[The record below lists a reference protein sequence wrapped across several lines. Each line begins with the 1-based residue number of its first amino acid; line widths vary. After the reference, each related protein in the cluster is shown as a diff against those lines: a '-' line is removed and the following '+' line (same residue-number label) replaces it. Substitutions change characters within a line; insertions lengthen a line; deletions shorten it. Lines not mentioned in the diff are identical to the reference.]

1 MGDFCSLA
9 LPDRFFSFIF
19 GREKRVWCT
28 AYTTFVLR
36 PTESGDVVDW
46 CWAKNEG
53 LEVAC
58 GGVCIFDIMSCSICA
73 SILATGKGKKH
84 HKKLNGGYFDSG
96 RTVLF
101 KCIERSGGISPDQI
115 GLNSSDATVCYECC
129 RKLDNIA
136 KLESET

>member
-1 MGDFCSLA
+1 
-9 LPDRFFSFIF
+9 
-19 GREKRVWCT
+19 
-28 AYTTFVLR
+28 
-36 PTESGDVVDW
+36 
-46 CWAKNEG
+46 
-53 LEVAC
+53 
-58 GGVCIFDIMSCSICA
+58 MSCSICA

-101 KCIERSGGISPDQI
+101 KCIEGSGGVSPDQI

-136 KLESET
+136 KLQSKTEGLKEEIRNFLHLRADSVSEVTTQCSSTGTPHRHQHKRPRGSTASTENRTNSKHHRVVVSSMKC